1 MIENGF
7 VHIPETAPWLA
18 EYLHEVT
25 VFPKGKHD
33 DQVDSTAQ
41 FLDWFKRPFQGQ
53 AYFEYARMQAERYR
67 KPENPERFRVLLRAP
82 SGPTS
87 VQTFSGRHIDVASDG
102 TIEMFADDAEYLIR
116 AGWAKLGEWT
126 DEAAESEQIE
136 QRNKPQG
143 PKAVYAKGSVEWQQ
157 QQERET
163 FARIAAA
170 EEKERRRLARVA
182 AVLGNKS

>member
-1 MIENGF
+1 M
-7 VHIPETAPWLA
+7 PAPMTL
-18 EYLHEVT
+18 LVT
-25 VFPKGKHD
+25 RCFSLLTPK
-33 DQVDSTAQ
+33 
-41 FLDWFKRPFQGQ
+41 DW
-53 AYFEYARMQAERYR
+53 
-67 KPENPERFRVLLRAP
+67 
-82 SGPTS
+82 SG
-87 VQTFSGRHIDVASDG
+87 
-102 TIEMFADDAEYLIR
+102 IR